1 MFFKRQK
8 LIFCFILGIIL
19 FIPSFTQAVWSNT
32 ADFYVESDYDLFG
45 RNKIEAQLI
54 KTTNKIYFYADKD
67 WYNSFSQKNELD
79 NKIYNLS
86 SSFEYNTYPNLVNL
100 LGSEDNPGVDND
112 SRIVV
117 VLEPLKKD
125 YGGYVRTGDHYHK
138 EDFSLS
144 NQGQIIFLNANLINE
159 STSDFL
165 NYELAHEFTHLIVLK
180 QKPEAETWFQELMA
194 EITPV
199 ILNYD
204 NDDIVLKKRAQG
216 FLYSTEVNLLDWNN
230 SKKDYGKIKLL
241 GLYLKEQFGNDL
253 LVKAVKYPSS
263 YGIESFTGALKQLNL
278 QSNFDDVYLNWLITN
293 IVNDCQ
299 VDSKYCYEDAALND
313 FQIFSNNFYLP
324 MQNESFLSVKDSI
337 STWIGKWQKLTGG
350 VGTIKLKFTIPEET
364 PISKIPYIIEDNF
377 GKKTIQY
384 LDFSFTNIQEVYIN
398 DMGTKNTAVYFI
410 PFVGSL
416 GQEGKTYY
424 YSWEAKVLGNSSKA
438 EEETIKALQEKILY
452 LKQEIARLQKV
463 LLTLK
468 AVQNPVCS
476 FFQADLYLGLRNQE
490 VVCLQEFLKSLGPQI
505 YPEGLVT
512 GYFGPLTQAAVKRY
526 QASQNIITTGYFG
539 PLTRAA
545 ANNKL

>member
-1 MFFKRQK
+1 MFFQQRKF
-8 LIFCFILGIIL
+8 IFAIILGTI
-19 FIPSFTQAVWSNT
+19 FFVPVFAQAVWSNT

-45 RNKIEAQLI
+45 RDKIESQLI

-79 NKIYNLS
+79 SKIYNLS
-86 SSFEYNTYPNLVNL
+86 SSFEYKIYPNLVNL

-125 YGGYVRTGDHYHK
+125 YGGYIRTGDHYLK

-144 NQGQIIFLNANLINE
+144 NQGQIIFLNANLINQ
-159 STSDFL
+159 SSSDFL
-165 NYELAHEFTHLIVLK
+165 NYELAHEFTHLIVFK
-180 QKPEAETWFQELMA
+180 QKPEVETWFQELMA

-204 NDDIVLKKRAQG
+204 NESIVLKKRAQS
-216 FLYSTEVNLLDWNN
+216 FLYSTEVNLPDWKN
-230 SKKDYGKIKLL
+230 SEKDYGRIKLL

-253 LVKAVKYPSS
+253 LIQAVKYPSNH
-263 YGIESFTGALKQLNL
+263 GIESFIGALKQLNI
-278 QSNFDDVYLNWLITN
+278 QNNFDDIFLNWLVTN

-299 VDSKYCYEDAALND
+299 IDSRYCYENPALND
-313 FQIFSNNFYLP
+313 FQVFSNNFYLP
-324 MQNESFLSVKDSI
+324 ISGSSSLSVTDSI
-337 STWIGKWQKLTGG
+337 GTWTGKWQKFTGG
-350 VGTIKLKFTIPEET
+350 TGTIKLKFTIPEET
-364 PISKIPYIIEDNF
+364 PITKIPYIIEDSS
-377 GKKTIQY
+377 GKKTVQY
-384 LDFSFTNIQEVYIN
+384 LDFSSTNIQEVYIN
-398 DMGTKNTAVYFI
+398 DMGSKNIAVYFI
-410 PFVGSL
+410 PFIGSQ

-424 YSWEAKVLGNSSKA
+424 YSWEAKVLGNSSEV
-438 EEETIKALQEKILY
+438 EEEVVKALREKIAY
-452 LKQEIARLQKV
+452 LKQEIARLQTI

-468 AVQNPVCS
+468 TVQNPVACS
-476 FFQADLYLGLRNQE
+476 FFQADLYVGLRNEQ

-512 GYFGPLTQAAVKRY
+512 GYFGPLTQASVKRY
-526 QASQNIITTGYFG
+526 QSSQNIITTGYFG

-545 ANNKL
+545 VNN